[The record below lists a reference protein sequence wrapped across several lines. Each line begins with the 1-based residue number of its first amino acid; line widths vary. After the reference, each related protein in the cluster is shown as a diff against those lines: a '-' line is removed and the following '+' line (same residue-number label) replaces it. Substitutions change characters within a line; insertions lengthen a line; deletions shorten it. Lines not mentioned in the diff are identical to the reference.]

1 MRLLVC
7 LHVLFVFRSD
17 LNIIVCTYC
26 LFSVQINV
34 IICNR
39 LSVAL
44 LCYVFFPVL
53 FSVGV
58 CVQFVVYFHSRC
70 FYMPL
75 VYFFSFALDQMFRA
89 CCV

>member
-17 LNIIVCTYC
+17 L
-26 LFSVQINV
+26 NV

-58 CVQFVVYFHSRC
+58 CVQFVVYFHSLF

-89 CCV
+89 CVV